1 MNALEIRSLQKHR
14 KGFSLDGINLTLPAG
29 CIMGLIGENGAGKTT
44 TIKLMLDM
52 IRKDGGTAGGFDEKL
67 SAARAC
73 GAEAIVI
80 RRPKDV
86 GESMEEIL
94 RFVRKRL

>member
-1 MNALEIRSLQKHR
+1 MTTSRVATYRR
-14 KGFSLDGINLTLPAG
+14 KEKFMKKDYINLHLH
-29 CIMGLIGENGAGKTT
+29 MF
-44 TIKLMLDM
+44 
-52 IRKDGGTAGGFDEKL
+52 DGGAAGGFDEKL

-94 RFVRKRL
+94 HFVRKRL